1 VRTVVKTVKELA
13 EHVGGEIV
21 GDETLEVTGAAT
33 LNEAGPGDVSFL
45 ANLKY
50 EKDLET
56 TAASVVVVGQDN
68 NTKGKTLIR
77 CLDPYY
83 AFMQIVVQLYG
94 YREHE
99 KIGVSARASVADSA
113 QIGTD
118 VDIHDFV
125 CISDDA
131 VIGDNTRIYPNCTVG
146 PGSKIGRDCILYP
159 NVTIYDGCTIGDRVT
174 IHSGTIV
181 GQDGFGYA
189 THDGIHHKIPQIGG
203 VAIEDD
209 VEIGANCSID
219 RGTLGDT
226 VIGHGTKMSNLIAIG
241 HGTTIGP
248 NCLLVA
254 QVGIAGSVEVGQY
267 CVFAGQVGVVGHI
280 KIGDGVKIGAQAGVI
295 NNVEAGQAVVG
306 SPAQPITQAK
316 GPMGGSHRVFEV
328 DGFNG
333 WHVLHVG
340 ATPCGR
346 PKTLLTQAFI
356 SIVARA
362 GPAIYYKAL
371 KGRKKATWKKRER
384 LPFFI

>member
-1 VRTVVKTVKELA
+1 MITVVKTVKELA
-13 EHVGGEIV
+13 EHVGGEVV
-21 GDETLEVTGAAT
+21 GDETIEVTGAAT

-50 EKDLET
+50 EKDLAT

-99 KIGVSARASVADSA
+99 KIGVSAGASVAASA

-174 IHSGTIV
+174 IHSGTVV

-203 VAIEDD
+203 VVIEDD

-241 HGTTIGP
+241 HGTKIGP

-316 GPMGGSHRVFEV
+316 RS
-328 DGFNG
+328 
-333 WHVLHVG
+333 
-340 ATPCGR
+340 
-346 PKTLLTQAFI
+346 LLL
-356 SIVARA
+356 
-362 GPAIYYKAL
+362 L
-371 KGRKKATWKKRER
+371 KELPEFRKKLLALDKTMRR
-384 LPFFI
+384 LIKGS